1 MKLVDSEVLFV
12 SQVLFHLKNSTTQHH
27 WDYDESLN
35 NLLKKC
41 ESYLVS
47 KEETNPG
54 VLTSNVDCAWHQESE
69 EQSDDEELEET
80 QEEIKLQSFLN
91 LESLKV
97 TYDGSKRKMIFEEGI
112 SSKMLDLNF
121 DGGDEILCDITEIE
135 RTETMLTVNCAEGWV
150 DFDVQKFPKDW
161 TTLLSPRILY
171 KVTV

>member
-12 SQVLFHLKNSTTQHH
+12 SQVFFHFKNSTTQHH

-54 VLTSNVDCAWHQESE
+54 VLASSPCAWHQESE
-69 EQSDDEELEET
+69 EQPDDEKLEEP
-80 QEEIKLQSFLN
+80 QEEIKLRSFLN
-91 LESLKV
+91 LGSLKV
-97 TYDGSKRKMIFEEGI
+97 SYDGSKRKMVFEEGI

-121 DGGDEILCDITEIE
+121 DDGDEILCDITEIE
-135 RTETMLTVNCAEGWV
+135 RTETALTVNCAEGWV

-161 TTLLSPRILY
+161 TTLLSLRTLY